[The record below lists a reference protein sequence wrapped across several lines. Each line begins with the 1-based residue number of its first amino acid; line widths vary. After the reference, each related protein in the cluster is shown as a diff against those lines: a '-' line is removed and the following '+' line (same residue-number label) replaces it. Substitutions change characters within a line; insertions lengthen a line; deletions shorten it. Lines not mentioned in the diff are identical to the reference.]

1 MAVENISSVAS
12 SGSLVPDSG
21 QSSEQDR
28 ITELVRLEQDVQKLK
43 SDYKDKAKNNG
54 MSQIDIN
61 SKIRKYEKLIAKIE
75 QEIRQIKKKVSSTP
89 VEGKKDGKT
98 ANGTS
103 GRSDSAVLSMAALR
117 ASYRMLFP
125 ECVPEPSGA
134 EEPEV
139 ELEAQTQNN
148 LDQLV

>member
-1 MAVENISSVAS
+1 MAVDSISAVAS

-21 QSSEQDR
+21 QGSERDR

-43 SDYKDKAKNNG
+43 SNYKDKAKNNG

-75 QEIRQIKKKVSSTP
+75 QEIRQIKKKVSSKP
-89 VEGKKDGKT
+89 VDVRKNGEIPGGASGK
-98 ANGTS
+98 
-103 GRSDSAVLSMAALR
+103 SDSAVLSMAALK

-125 ECVPEPSGA
+125 ECIPESCET
-134 EEPEV
+134 EEPEA
-139 ELEAQTQNN
+139 ELSATTQNN

>member
-1 MAVENISSVAS
+1 MAVENISAVAS

-43 SDYKDKAKNNG
+43 SNYKDKAKNTG

-75 QEIRQIKKKVSSTP
+75 QEIGQIKKKVSSKP
-89 VEGKKDGKT
+89 VEVKKGGKAADGV
-98 ANGTS
+98 S
-103 GRSDSAVLSMAALR
+103 GRNDSAVLSMAALK

-125 ECVPEPSGA
+125 ECMPESGEM
-134 EEPEV
+134 EEPEA
-139 ELEAQTQNN
+139 ELSAATQNN

>member
-12 SGSLVPDSG
+12 SGSLVPDSS

-61 SKIRKYEKLIAKIE
+61 SKIRRYEKLIAKIE
-75 QEIRQIKKKVSSTP
+75 QEIRQIKKRVSSKP
-89 VEGKKDGKT
+89 VEVRKNGETADGASGK
-98 ANGTS
+98 
-103 GRSDSAVLSMAALR
+103 SDSAVLSMAALKT
-117 ASYRMLFP
+117 SYRMLFP
-125 ECVPEPSGA
+125 EPSGA
-134 EEPEV
+134 EQPEA
-139 ELEAQTQNN
+139 ELAAQTRNN